1 MKIALIS
8 PNPSHLSTLSAALS
22 AAGHSCVP
30 VEGGKTR
37 LAQVLSQV
45 QPEVVLIDGMCGDL
59 AELDLV
65 EQATAAHP
73 ALSVVLLCAQQ
84 LPEFLLKAMRV
95 GVREVLPSPA
105 SPELVLAALQRLDA
119 RLNGVRQPGR
129 GQLLAFMPCKGGS
142 GATFIAANLGYQL
155 AQDKSVLLID
165 LNLQFGDALSLL
177 HDQEAAFTLAD
188 VARELDRLDA
198 SLLEACTVRITPRLG
213 VLAAPRD
220 FGEAAEI
227 TPEHLES
234 IIAQALR
241 QHDFV
246 LLDLPRSLDPLSIKA
261 MDQADRLFMVL
272 QPGLTGLRQAKRL
285 QQLFRTLDYAQN
297 KVQWI
302 VNRYER
308 SSDLDLDQLGR
319 ALGTDSLRTVANG
332 YRDVRASINQGTA
345 LVQVARSSM
354 VTRNLAEL
362 ALSLEPRRED
372 APSLLER
379 WFRRA

>member
-8 PNPSHLSTLSAALS
+8 PNPSHLSDLSAALS

-59 AELDLV
+59 AELDTV
-65 EQATAAHP
+65 EQATVAHP

-105 SPELVLAALQRLDA
+105 PPELVLAALQRLDA

-142 GATFIAANLGYQL
+142 GATFIAANLGHQL
-155 AQDKSVLLID
+155 AQNKSVLLVD

-177 HDQEAAFTLAD
+177 HDQEATFTLAD

-213 VLAAPRD
+213 VLAAPGD

-227 TPEHLES
+227 TPEHVEA
-234 IIAQALR
+234 IMAQALR

-246 LLDLPRSLDPLSIKA
+246 LLDLPRSLDPMSIKA

-272 QPGLTGLRQAKRL
+272 QPGLSWLRQARRL
-285 QQLFRTLDYAQN
+285 QQLFRTLDYAQD

-302 VNRYER
+302 INRYEK

-319 ALGTDSLRTVANG
+319 ALETDSLRTVANG

-345 LVQVARSSM
+345 LAQVARSSM

-372 APSLLER
+372 APGLLER